1 VSEER
6 SVSAVLHDIL
16 RDVQEML
23 RAEIRL
29 AKAEIRDDAK
39 RAASSG
45 AWVAVGAAGVLS
57 GWIFLLWT
65 VVYALAAMMPMWAAT
80 LVVAVVLSAIG
91 AALVMLGLQRVRT
104 LQPGPERAVESVKET
119 LEWIRQPTK

>member
-1 VSEER
+1 MSEER
-6 SVSAVLHDIL
+6 SLSAVLHDIL

-29 AKAEIRDDAK
+29 AKVEIRDDAK
-39 RAASSG
+39 RALWSG
-45 AWVAVGAAGVLS
+45 AWVAAGAVGVVS

-65 VVYALAAMMPMWAAT
+65 VAYALATTMPMWAAT
-80 LVVAVVLSAIG
+80 LVVAVVLSGIG
-91 AALVMLGLQRVRT
+91 AALVMVGLQRVRA

-119 LEWIRQPTK
+119 LEWIKQPTK